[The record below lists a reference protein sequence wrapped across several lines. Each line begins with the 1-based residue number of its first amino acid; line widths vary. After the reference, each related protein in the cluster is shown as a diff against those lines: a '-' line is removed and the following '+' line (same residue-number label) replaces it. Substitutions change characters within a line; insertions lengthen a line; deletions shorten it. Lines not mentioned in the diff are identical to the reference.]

1 MVRLVSV
8 STLICKFGSPMTMV
22 AGLAITLCVERSACV
37 RTGVYLLR
45 LSLLLLGGAKS
56 VSLTAV
62 IIVRDVFSVKIRFL
76 GLLFKITQ
84 FAGNNRYRGL
94 VSYVLMLNHVIVFC
108 LAIK

>member
-1 MVRLVSV
+1 
-8 STLICKFGSPMTMV
+8 MV

-37 RTGVYLLR
+37 GTGVYLLR

-62 IIVRDVFSVKIRFL
+62 IVVRDVFSVKIRFL